1 MTVCV
6 GLRERNQYCTQKSRT
21 PSTTVPDDRGTSG
34 TKYSKSPLVVLHCST
49 SFGVQYC
56 QKMLANIKT
65 HHLSAWQFNGKRHK
79 ILPNIIM
86 TAANVCSSCTILDA
100 IAWRRGCSWWLWRD
114 NGHGERTLLVSFDGQ
129 YAMGYHCLRETVAW
143 PALQGSKWLIL

>member
-6 GLRERNQYCTQKSRT
+6 ELRERNRYCTQKFCS

-34 TKYSKSPLVVLHCST
+34 MPYSKSPLVVLHCST
-49 SFGVQYC
+49 SFGVYYC
-56 QKMLANIKT
+56 QKMHANIET

-79 ILPNIIM
+79 IPPNIIM

-100 IAWRRGCSWWLWRD
+100 IAWMRGCSWWWWRD
-114 NGHGERTLLVSFDGQ
+114 NGHGERTLLVSFDYQ
-129 YAMGYHCLRETVAW
+129 YATGYHCLRENVVW
-143 PALQGSKWLIL
+143 PVLQGSKWVL

>member
-1 MTVCV
+1 LRRHIQFYASQTKNGNDFSSGRRVSFLNLRLSTYCRTFQMTVCV
-6 GLRERNQYCTQKSRT
+6 GLRERNQYCTSKSRT

-49 SFGVQYC
+49 SFGVHYC
-56 QKMLANIKT
+56 QKMHANIKT

-100 IAWRRGCSWWLWRD
+100 IAWRRGRS
-114 NGHGERTLLVSFDGQ
+114 
-129 YAMGYHCLRETVAW
+129 
-143 PALQGSKWLIL
+143 